1 MKQTIQTSI
10 LDTKLSVPFLGYEH
24 AFPLPAEKSLTSCG
38 MCAAAMAIS
47 YKGPKVDL
55 KNLIEA
61 GHINGGFT
69 QNGWGHDYL
78 LSVLN
83 QYDIVAQRLENIPLV
98 KGCTMICESIEKENP
113 VIVSGRKLFM
123 EQTSFH
129 IVIIVGYRKDIDGNI
144 LGFFYH
150 DPAIAGGEKA
160 SFRFVSKENFIQ
172 FWRQMALVLE

>member
-24 AFPLPAEKSLTSCG
+24 ALPLPAEKSLTSCG
-38 MCAAAMAIS
+38 MCAVAMVIS
-47 YKGPKVDL
+47 YKGHMIELKDL
-55 KNLIEA
+55 IDT
-61 GHINGGFT
+61 GHANGGFT

-78 LSVLN
+78 LSVLT
-83 QYDIVAQRLENIPLV
+83 QYNVPAQRLENIPLS
-98 KGCTMICESIEKENP
+98 KGITMICESIDKENP
-113 VIVSGRKLFM
+113 VIISGRKLFM

-129 IVIIVGYRKDIDGNI
+129 VVTVVGYRKDMDGNI

-150 DPAIAGGEKA
+150 DPAIVGSEKA
-160 SFRFVSKENFIQ
+160 SFKFVSKENFIQ

>member
-1 MKQTIQTSI
+1 MKQTIETSI
-10 LDTKLSVPFLGYEH
+10 FDTKLSVPFFGYEH
-24 AFPLPAEKSLTSCG
+24 AFPLPTEKSLTSCG
-38 MCAAAMAIS
+38 MCTVAMAIS
-47 YKGPKVDL
+47 YKGHMIDL
-55 KNLIEA
+55 KDLIET
-61 GHINGGFT
+61 GHANGGFT

-78 LSVLN
+78 LSVLAQHN
-83 QYDIVAQRLENIPLV
+83 TSAQRLENIPLS
-98 KGCTMICESIEKENP
+98 KGIIMICESIDKENP

-129 IVIIVGYRKDIDGNI
+129 VVIIVGYKKDIDGNI

-150 DPAIAGGEKA
+150 DPAIVGEEKA